1 MIKTELLVGGLKY
14 NVTNDLK
21 NWDEV
26 EVALKREDYG
36 GLIRSFSNTF
46 EFVRGAFSLLE
57 NEYNLNYLN
66 FKAVIIISVMNSELS
81 WNEKYRNDLD
91 VMTYKNDGYSCTINA
106 KDSDL
111 ASLIKAGKSQ
121 TYDIPVESLSPNY
134 TINYNRMMLKNSVN
148 WFVNIEGQTEDDAKK
163 GIYSFDTFRTK
174 YTIPFVHGETNF
186 IVKGKIEAFDVVLD
200 EINNSYAPI
209 SDYPLIKAIS
219 EQSVTLSVRFDIM
232 LISREIDKK
241 SSGARVVFASF
252 NKENKEIERYT
263 TIITAT
269 EMKNEFN
276 KRIDKSL
283 DFFLS
288 EGSYIAIFIEVDENI
303 GLTNKISNVQDIS
316 ITYYAKNKPV
326 KFSAFT
332 PKSLLSKLLYEITGR
347 QVDCYISRSEDVNV
361 VINES
366 VLLLAAESIRN
377 IANPKVHTS
386 FSKFAE
392 WMSTVFGY
400 VYNIED
406 DKVIFAHRNY
416 FYDLSQE
423 KELEYVNEFN
433 ISLENK
439 IIYSGIEIGYEKND
453 YDEINGRDEF
463 NVTNSYKTD
472 VNSTDSILKLI
483 SPYRADSYGIEFL
496 AEKRDEDTK
505 DNESDNNLFF
515 VGVHPSSSIGDIII
529 GQYDISYVS
538 NVTGVL
544 FPNSVFNTMFSPRNM
559 LLNNKRYIGACT
571 KNLTFT
577 ASEGNADL
585 AVNGVSEKDTVT
597 IEAPLFRVEKISV
610 DTPGLSPFPLG
621 YKGLIRFEYN
631 GITYKGF
638 IDKIDENMGNHEAT
652 TYDLICRSI
661 EVNN

>member
-1 MIKTELLVGGLKY
+1 MIKVELLVGGLKY

-26 EVALKREDYG
+26 EIALKREDHG

-66 FKAVIIISVMNSELS
+66 FKAVVIISVMNSELS

-91 VMTYKNDGYSCTINA
+91 VMTYKNDGYSITINA

-121 TYDIPVESLSPNY
+121 TYDIPVQSFHPMYKYTLNY
-134 TINYNRMMLKNSVN
+134 GRMTLKNSAIWYINGKSEEKSENQTVTISQKYYPIPLAVN
-148 WFVNIEGQTEDDAKK
+148 DSNIINKGYIETFNVAGGDTGEPFYMFSVLKSITINFKIKFKVTFENAKS
-163 GIYSFDTFRTK
+163 Y
-174 YTIPFVHGETNF
+174 VQF
-186 IVKGKIEAFDVVLD
+186 IIRKFNL
-200 EINNSYAPI
+200 INNTKETVYFVTLEKEGLVDIDTSLFFIENDMVALEFFMPLYTEFQTGTYYYAH
-209 SDYPLIKAIS
+209 IS
-219 EQSVTLSVRFDIM
+219 EF
-232 LISREIDKK
+232 
-241 SSGARVVFASF
+241 
-252 NKENKEIERYT
+252 
-263 TIITAT
+263 
-269 EMKNEFN
+269 
-276 KRIDKSL
+276 
-283 DFFLS
+283 
-288 EGSYIAIFIEVDENI
+288 ENI
-303 GLTNKISNVQDIS
+303 NVS
-316 ITYYAKNKPV
+316 YSGKNKPI
-326 KFSAFT
+326 KIDAFS
-332 PKSLLSKLLYEITGR
+332 PKALLGELLHRMTGR
-347 QVDCYISRSEDVNV
+347 EVKSSLYLYPGAE
-361 VINES
+361 
-366 VLLLAAESIRN
+366 VLMLAAESIRG
-377 IANPKVHTS
+377 IKDAKVHTS
-386 FSKFAE
+386 FSKFTE
-392 WMSTVFGY
+392 WLSTVFGY
-400 VYNIED
+400 TYTIED
-406 DKVIFAHRNY
+406 DVVKFSHRDSFFDSNE
-416 FYDLSQE
+416 E
-423 KELEYVNEFN
+423 KGLDYVNNLN
-433 ISLENK
+433 ISIDNK
-439 IIYSGIEIGYEKND
+439 LIYSGVEIGYEKND

-496 AEKRDEDTK
+496 AEKRNEDTK

-515 VGVHPSSSIGDIII
+515 VGARPSPSIGDIII
-529 GQYDISYVS
+529 GEYDISYVS

-585 AVNGVSEKDTVT
+585 AVDGVSEKDTVT
-597 IEAPLFRVEKISV
+597 IEDPLFRVEKISV